1 MSNNTAPPQ
10 SLSDIQS
17 VADGGTTR
25 ARGGARRRV
34 QMADIA
40 RLAGVST
47 STVSRALS
55 ASPLIPEVTRQRI
68 TELAR
73 SLHYQVNIG
82 AANLRKRDIQTVGVV
97 VLGDSMQTISDP
109 FILSILGAVADA
121 LDERGMSLL
130 LTRLSVARQA
140 QMEAMVDSG
149 QVAGL
154 IVIGQLSWH
163 EHLNTLA
170 RRGIP
175 MAVWGACVP
184 DAVYPVVGGDN
195 ASGGYLATR
204 HLLQQGCRRIAFFG
218 DISHPEAGL
227 RHQGYARALREAGI
241 EPDPRLL
248 QSFQFGDSQIRAV
261 IDGWL
266 DQQPEIDAVF
276 ASADIAAISLMGALK
291 ERGLDVPAR
300 VRVVGYDDITLA
312 AYLHPSLTTVR
323 QPTEV
328 AGRALVELLF
338 EAVAGSPRRS
348 VMLPAEL
355 IVRDSTL

>member
-1 MSNNTAPPQ
+1 MRNQTASPPSPSDAQ
-10 SLSDIQS
+10 SG
-17 VADGGTTR
+17 ADGGTSR
-25 ARGGARRRV
+25 VRGGARRRV
-34 QMADIA
+34 QMTDIA

-55 ASPLIPEVTRQRI
+55 GSPLIPEVTRQRI
-68 TELAR
+68 SELAR

-109 FILSILGAVADA
+109 FILNILGAVADA

-130 LTRLSVARQA
+130 LTRLSAARQG
-140 QMEAMVDSG
+140 QMAAMVDSG

-163 EHLNTLA
+163 EHLNALA
-170 RRGIP
+170 WRGIP
-175 MAVWGACVP
+175 MAVWGACLP

-204 HLLQQGCRRIAFFG
+204 HLLGQGCRRIAFFG
-218 DISHPEAGL
+218 DIGHPEAGL
-227 RHQGYARALREAGI
+227 RHQGYLRALHEAGI
-241 EPDPRLL
+241 EPDPRLF
-248 QSFQFGDSQIRAV
+248 QSFQFGDVRLREV

-266 DQQPEIDAVF
+266 DREPEFDAIF
-276 ASADIAAISLMGALK
+276 ASADIAAISLLGALK

-300 VRVVGYDDITLA
+300 VRVVGYDDIALA

-323 QPTEV
+323 QPTEA

-338 EAVAGSPRRS
+338 EAIEGRPRRAI
-348 VMLPAEL
+348 MLPTEL
-355 IVRDSTL
+355 IVRDSSA